1 MVDRASRAKATLT
14 NVRSCPQIS
23 SGLKVRHHNPFHLP
37 SSASAIFYVIE
48 RLEYDK
54 TLERI
59 SSTDLVDAE
68 WPKLRDIIKYKINQ
82 NIAAFLADIQ
92 DHKSSS
98 IYVPP
103 FSPRP
108 STNGGLKVPPF
119 TSRERDESNPNEAPK
134 VHYTS
139 EEAEVVKATLF
150 TQLDEFNAAPFTI
163 QRIADLC
170 ARPRENYTALGKY
183 FRALEKALY
192 VTSTWDSFPPLPL
205 QPTDSM
211 AFVAARVGLSSPS
224 TPSTP
229 LFSPISFLHDDA
241 RRSHSRS
248 PPPSPLNLN
257 GAEHSVGI
265 PLDAEALSMETRE
278 LGLVDELDDPSP
290 GHLSDRP
297 TALTSVTSIG
307 GSSGVISLEDRF
319 VRASDD
325 EIEGEPEMK
334 RQRVEDDHS
343 TDSLM
348 DERDGDKENKS

>member
-1 MVDRASRAKATLT
+1 MSLLIHIV
-14 NVRSCPQIS
+14 
-23 SGLKVRHHNPFHLP
+23 HNL
-37 SSASAIFYVIE
+37 
-48 RLEYDK
+48 
-54 TLERI
+54 
-59 SSTDLVDAE
+59 
-68 WPKLRDIIKYKINQ
+68 
-82 NIAAFLADIQ
+82 
-92 DHKSSS
+92 SS
-98 IYVPP
+98 IIV
-103 FSPRP
+103 S
-108 STNGGLKVPPF
+108 
-119 TSRERDESNPNEAPK
+119 
-134 VHYTS
+134 
-139 EEAEVVKATLF
+139 
-150 TQLDEFNAAPFTI
+150 APFTV

-192 VTSTWDSFPPLPL
+192 VTSTWDSFPALPL

-265 PLDAEALSMETRE
+265 PLDAEGLSMETRE

-290 GHLSDRP
+290 GHFSDRP

-307 GSSGVISLEDRF
+307 GNSGVISLEDRF

-325 EIEGEPEMK
+325 ERKGEPEMK
-334 RQRVEDDHS
+334 RQREDDHS

>member
-1 MVDRASRAKATLT
+1 MS
-14 NVRSCPQIS
+14 SS
-23 SGLKVRHHNPFHLP
+23 SGPDFQW
-37 SSASAIFYVIE
+37 SQ
-48 RLEYDK
+48 EYDN

-59 SSTDLVDAE
+59 SSTDLVDVE
-68 WPKLRDIIKYKINQ
+68 WPKLRNIIKYKIEQ
-82 NIAAFLADIQ
+82 NIAAFFVDAQ

-108 STNGGLKVPPF
+108 STNGGLKLPPF

-134 VHYTS
+134 AHYMP
-139 EEAEVVKATLF
+139 EEAATIKTTLF
-150 TQLDEFNAAPFTI
+150 SQLDEFDAAPFTI
-163 QRIADLC
+163 QRLADLC

-183 FRALEKALY
+183 CRALEKTLY

-211 AFVAARVGLSSPS
+211 AFVAERIGLSSPS
-224 TPSTP
+224 APSTP

-257 GAEHSVGI
+257 GTDHSGGV
-265 PLDAEALSMETRE
+265 PMDAEALMEPRG
-278 LGLVDELDDPSP
+278 LGLVDELDDPNP

-307 GSSGVISLEDRF
+307 AGSNVISLEDRF
-319 VRASDD
+319 VRASQD
-325 EIEGEPEMK
+325 EGEGQPETK
-334 RQRVEDDHS
+334 RKREEDDRS
-343 TDSLM
+343 TDSMM

>member
-1 MVDRASRAKATLT
+1 M
-14 NVRSCPQIS
+14 S
-23 SGLKVRHHNPFHLP
+23 SEDFQW
-37 SSASAIFYVIE
+37 SQ
-48 RLEYDK
+48 
-54 TLERI
+54 
-59 SSTDLVDAE
+59 E

-82 NIAAFLADIQ
+82 NIAAFLADAQ
-92 DHKSSS
+92 SHKSSS

-108 STNGGLKVPPF
+108 STNGGLKLPPF

-134 VHYTS
+134 AHYTP
-139 EEAEVVKATLF
+139 EEAAVMKETLF
-150 TQLDEFNAAPFTI
+150 TQLDEFDTAPFTI
-163 QRIADLC
+163 QRLADLC

-183 FRALEKALY
+183 CRALEKALF

-205 QPTDSM
+205 QPIDSM

-224 TPSTP
+224 APSTP

-257 GAEHSVGI
+257 GTDHGGGI
-265 PLDAEALSMETRE
+265 PLDAEALSMEPRE
-278 LGLVDELDDPSP
+278 LGLVDELDDPNP

-297 TALTSVTSIG
+297 TALTSVTSLG
-307 GSSGVISLEDRF
+307 GCSNVISLEDRF
-319 VRASDD
+319 VRASED
-325 EIEGEPEMK
+325 EGEGQPEAK
-334 RQRVEDDHS
+334 RQREEDDHS
-343 TDSLM
+343 TDSLL